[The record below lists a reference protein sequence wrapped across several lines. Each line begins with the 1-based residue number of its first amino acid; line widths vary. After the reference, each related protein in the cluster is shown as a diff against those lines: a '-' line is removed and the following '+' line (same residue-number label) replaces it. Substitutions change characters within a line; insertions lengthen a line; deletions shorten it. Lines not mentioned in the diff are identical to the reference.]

1 MKNSY
6 WYIVSCLWQG
16 QPCSTNAKYGHVT
29 RHVNSKEAS
38 IAFALQTNEIIR
50 VSVLSFETS
59 NFYHILTQWDAYWDE
74 KHDIIVICSSLSY
87 LIIYPNW
94 NEAFH
99 NTFYCRDDILRI
111 LAPHHSSVRYILRL
125 EDAKSSLILTCWAWK
140 WLILTLLDRKRTFQT
155 WTP

>member
-29 RHVNSKEAS
+29 RHVNSEEAS

-50 VSVLSFETS
+50 VSVLSFEIS
-59 NFYHILTQWDAYWDE
+59 NFYHILTQWVAYWDE
-74 KHDIIVICSSLSY
+74 KYDVIVFLFLF
-87 LIIYPNW
+87 LIIYPI
-94 NEAFH
+94 
-99 NTFYCRDDILRI
+99 YCRDDILRI
-111 LAPHHSSVRYILRL
+111 LAPRYSSVRYILRL

-140 WLILTLLDRKRTFQT
+140 WLILTLLDRKPTFQT

>member
-16 QPCSTNAKYGHVT
+16 QPCSTNAKYSHVT
-29 RHVNSKEAS
+29 RHVNSEEAS

-74 KHDIIVICSSLSY
+74 KHDIIVILFFTKLLNHLSD
-87 LIIYPNW
+87 LKW
-94 NEAFH
+94 SFH

-111 LAPHHSSVRYILRL
+111 LAPHYSSVRYILRL
-125 EDAKSSLILTCWAWK
+125 EDAKSSLILTCWARK
-140 WLILTLLDRKRTFQT
+140 WLILMLLDRKRTFQT